1 MLFEWTPISVK
12 GNSYPHLHHVA
23 KYFFPYNFLF
33 FFVTI
38 LIGIQIPSVQPEFLK
53 YTFYMGIIFL
63 GMAHGAADHLFAWG
77 MIKRQNLFKKISLLL
92 IYASFSVLYL
102 IIWKYLPLAALS
114 LFLIITILHWGQG
127 DRYFCLKIY
136 NCLYLKDCCY
146 LKTLNILIKGTLPIF
161 ISIYSDFAFSVS
173 FIDSLFDQLGHNLF
187 EIGLLANF
195 YDLYIIIPLS
205 LFIVYILMLFRYCKS
220 SNNYNLKG
228 IIFDISETVLLFLL
242 FLLLPTALSLGIYFI
257 LWHSLRH
264 AVRILL
270 ADGRFLSG
278 PFKNIPFNISFRWVQ
293 LTGAMTILA
302 FIGSS
307 FFLSYNILVP
317 NIDVMWI
324 SFTFIAISCLTFP
337 HFITVYLMDKIEI
350 D

>member
-12 GNSYPHLHHVA
+12 GNSYAHLNNVA

-33 FFVTI
+33 FFVTL
-38 LIGIQIPSVQPEFLK
+38 LIGILIPSVQSEFLV
-53 YTFYMGIIFL
+53 YTFYIGIIFL

-77 MIKRQNLFKKISLLL
+77 IIKRQNLFKKISLLL
-92 IYASFSVLYL
+92 IYASFSLLYL

-114 LFLIITILHWGQG
+114 LFLIITILHWGLG
-127 DRYFCLKIY
+127 DRYFCLKMY
-136 NCLYLKDCCY
+136 NCLYLKDCFY
-146 LKTLNILIKGTLPIF
+146 LKILNILIKGTIPIF

-187 EIGLLANF
+187 EIGLLSDF
-195 YDLYIIIPLS
+195 YDLFIIIPVL
-205 LFIVYILMLFRYCKS
+205 LFIIYILMLFRYCRSFK
-220 SNNYNLKG
+220 NYNLKG
-228 IIFDISETVLLFLL
+228 LFFDISETILLFLL
-242 FLLLPTALSLGIYFI
+242 FLSLPIALSLGIYFI
-257 LWHSLRH
+257 MWHSLRH

-302 FIGSS
+302 LIGSS

-317 NIDVMWI
+317 NINDMWI
-324 SFTFIAISCLTFP
+324 SFTFISISCLTFP
-337 HFITVYLMDKIEI
+337 HFITVYLLDKIEI

>member
-12 GNSYPHLHHVA
+12 GNSYAHLNNVA
-23 KYFFPYNFLF
+23 KYFFPYNLLF
-33 FFVTI
+33 FFLTL
-38 LIGIQIPSVQPEFLK
+38 LIGILIPSVQSEFFK
-53 YTFYMGIIFL
+53 YTFYIGIIIL

-77 MIKRQNLFKKISLLL
+77 IIKRQNLFKKISLLF
-92 IYASFSVLYL
+92 IYASLSVLYL
-102 IIWKYLPLAALS
+102 IFWKYLPLTALT

-136 NCLYLKDCCY
+136 KCLYLKDY
-146 LKTLNILIKGTLPIF
+146 FHLKTLNILIKGSIPIF
-161 ISIYSDFAFSVS
+161 ISIYSDFALSVS
-173 FIDSLFDQLGHNLF
+173 FIESLFDQLGHNLF
-187 EIGLLANF
+187 EIGLLVSF
-195 YDLYIIIPLS
+195 YDLLIIIPLS
-205 LFIVYILMLFRYCKS
+205 LFIIYILMLFRYCKYS
-220 SNNYNLKG
+220 KDYNLKG
-228 IIFDISETVLLFLL
+228 IIFDISETILLFLL
-242 FLLLPTALSLGIYFI
+242 FLLLPTVLSLGIYFI

-264 AVRILL
+264 SVRILL
-270 ADGRFLSG
+270 ADGKFLSG
-278 PFKNIPFNISFRWVQ
+278 PFKNILFNISFRWFQ

-337 HFITVYLMDKIEI
+337 HFITVYLLDKIETN
-350 D
+350 

>member
-23 KYFFPYNFLF
+23 KYFFPYNFLL

-53 YTFYMGIIFL
+53 YTFYIGIIFL

-92 IYASFSVLYL
+92 IYASSSVLYL

-114 LFLIITILHWGQG
+114 LFLIITILHWGLG
-127 DRYFCLKIY
+127 DRYFCLKMY
-136 NCLYLKDCCY
+136 NCLYLKDCFY
-146 LKTLNILIKGTLPIF
+146 LKILNILIKGTIPIF

-173 FIDSLFDQLGHNLF
+173 FIGSLFDQLGHNLF
-187 EIGLLANF
+187 EIGLLSDF
-195 YDLYIIIPLS
+195 YDLFIIIPVL
-205 LFIVYILMLFRYCKS
+205 LFIIYILMLFRYCRSFK
-220 SNNYNLKG
+220 NYNLKG
-228 IIFDISETVLLFLL
+228 LFFDISETILLFLL
-242 FLLLPTALSLGIYFI
+242 FLSLPTALSLGIYFI
-257 LWHSLRH
+257 MWHSIRH

-278 PFKNIPFNISFRWVQ
+278 PFKYIPFNISFRWVQ

-302 FIGSS
+302 LIGSS

-317 NIDVMWI
+317 SINVMWI
-324 SFTFIAISCLTFP
+324 SFTFISISCLTFP
-337 HFITVYLMDKIEI
+337 HFITVYLLDKIEI

>member
-12 GNSYPHLHHVA
+12 GNSYAHLNNVA

-33 FFVTI
+33 FFVTL
-38 LIGIQIPSVQPEFLK
+38 LIGILIPSVQSEFFK
-53 YTFYMGIIFL
+53 YTFYIGIIIL

-127 DRYFCLKIY
+127 DRYFCFKIY
-136 NCLYLKDCCY
+136 NCRYLKDCFY
-146 LKTLNILIKGTLPIF
+146 LKTLNILIKGTIPIF

-195 YDLYIIIPLS
+195 YDLYIIIPLA
-205 LFIVYILMLFRYCKS
+205 LFILYILMLFRYCKS

-242 FLLLPTALSLGIYFI
+242 FLLLPTALSLGMYFI

-270 ADGRFLSG
+270 ADGRFLGG
-278 PFKNIPFNISFRWVQ
+278 PFKNIPFNISFRWAQ

-307 FFLSYNILVP
+307 FFLSFNILVP

-324 SFTFIAISCLTFP
+324 SFTFISISCLTFP
-337 HFITVYLMDKIEI
+337 HFITVYLLDKIEV